1 MKKNLI
7 FRMWFYFRQ
16 GWATYFAFIFAA
28 INTSVVTYYL
38 AIEQVPSLKE
48 IFPSFLTYLLIM
60 ALIGVPLLGMI
71 GYFHY
76 KRIPA
81 YGAEVSIGTESNP
94 YIYKIA
100 PGWQTEI
107 IFPLYHELLNALMK
121 LSKNEKL
128 TDQEILKIKE
138 IQNKI
143 ELSLQGKLIGKNIPR
158 SVRNLEKS

>member
-16 GWATYFAFIFAA
+16 GWTTYFAFIFAA

-38 AIEQVPSLKE
+38 AIEKAPLLKE

-76 KRIPA
+76 KRILA

-94 YIYKIA
+94 YIYKIP

-121 LSKNEKL
+121 LSNNEKL

>member
-1 MKKNLI
+1 
-7 FRMWFYFRQ
+7 MWFYFRQ

-38 AIEQVPSLKE
+38 AIEKAPLLKE
-48 IFPSFLTYLLIM
+48 IFPSFLSYLLIM
-60 ALIGVPLLGMI
+60 ALIGIPLFGMV

-81 YGAEVSIGTESNP
+81 YASEASVSVQSNP
-94 YIYKIA
+94 YVYKVQ
-100 PGWQTEI
+100 PGWQAEI
-107 IFPLYHELLNALMK
+107 IFPLYHELLNALIK

-143 ELSLQGKLIGKNIPR
+143 ELLLQGKLIGKNIPK